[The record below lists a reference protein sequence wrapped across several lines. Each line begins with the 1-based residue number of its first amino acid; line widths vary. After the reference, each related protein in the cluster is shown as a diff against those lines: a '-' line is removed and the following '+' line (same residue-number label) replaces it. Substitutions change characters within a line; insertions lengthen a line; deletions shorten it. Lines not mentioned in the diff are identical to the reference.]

1 MEYKLKNGKTVLIR
15 KPVEDDAEAIINVIT
30 TADTESPFL
39 ARNPGEFQMTAEEL
53 RKVITN
59 VLKSKDCT
67 WFVAEYDE
75 RL

>member
-53 RKVITN
+53 RKSYY
-59 VLKSKDCT
+59 KCPK
-67 WFVAEYDE
+67 EQ
-75 RL
+75 RLYLVCCRI